1 MGLNSDTAVGFLD
14 LGIMRDA
21 AVHVGDSIS
30 TVEAIQYCGGIAAVL
45 RGVASVHVGDSIS
58 TCGG

>member
-1 MGLNSDTAVGFLD
+1 MGDSISTAGDSISTVEAVQYCG
-14 LGIMRDA
+14 GIA

-30 TVEAIQYCGGIAAVL
+30 TVEAIQYCGGQ
-45 RGVASVHVGDSIS
+45 HQYMWGDSIS